1 MKTLGFPRMHKE
13 KNERRD
19 FLPSFFR
26 TLRDE
31 DAYIYLE
38 NGYGSGMG
46 ISEDEYLRANPH
58 IRFVSNKECYE
69 QDIVLVLR
77 CPESY
82 EFDYMKDG
90 SILISMLHYST
101 RPTRIKRLKSKNIY
115 GVSLDSIRNDSMER
129 IVVNYRGTSFTG
141 VHYAFEELSQSME
154 AINVSIIGIGMVG
167 SMAARASGKYGS
179 REIMAKMNQINA
191 KGVVVHMLPR
201 NITSDREELSKI
213 LRKTDLLID
222 ASNRNDPTRYIIDNE
237 LLGELK
243 PHSVILDL
251 SADPYVTD
259 IDPIHVKG
267 IEGIPTG
274 TLDKF
279 IFYPDDEEYKN
290 IPAEVSTKNRNTVVG
305 CNAWPGVS
313 PVECMKLYGA
323 QLFPIIKTIIRNS
336 IDKFS
341 EYSDS
346 YFMRAVYRATVEFFE
361 KEKEEDENLNKSTI
375 MYMG

>member
-31 DAYIYLE
+31 DVYIYLE
-38 NGYGSGMG
+38 DGYGSGMG
-46 ISEDEYLRANPH
+46 ISEDEYLRVNPN

-69 QDIVLVLR
+69 QDIVVVLR
-77 CPESY
+77 CPEFH
-82 EFDYMKDG
+82 EIDYMNDE
-90 SILISMLHYST
+90 SILISMLHYPT
-101 RPTRIKRLKSKNIY
+101 RPTRIKKLESKNIY

-129 IVVNYRGTSFTG
+129 IVVNYKGTSFTG
-141 VHYAFEELSQSME
+141 VHYAFKELSQSMEDFYSEKRE

-167 SMAARASGKYGS
+167 SMAARASGRYGS
-179 REIMAKMNQINA
+179 HEIMAKMNQINA

-201 NITSDREELSKI
+201 NITSDKDELSKI

-222 ASNRNDPTRYIIDNE
+222 ASNRDDPTRYIIENE

-243 PHSVILDL
+243 PHSVVLDL

-259 IDPIHVKG
+259 TDPIQVKG

-279 IFYPDDEEYKN
+279 VFYPDDEEYKS
-290 IPAEVSTKNRNTVVG
+290 IPSVVNTKNRNTVVS
-305 CNAWPGVS
+305 CNAWPGVN
-313 PVECMKLYGA
+313 PIECMKLYGT
-323 QLFPIIKTIIRNS
+323 QLSPIIKMIIRNS

-341 EYSDS
+341 EHSDS
-346 YFMRAVYRATVEFFE
+346 YFMRAVYRATIEHFE
-361 KEKEEDENLNKSTI
+361 KEQEEDEN
-375 MYMG
+375 